1 MSGIRCAKLAI
12 ASVHC
17 WYKLIDIFDIALYS
31 DSHSEPLSILS
42 RLLGNVQLHLYRRD
56 QGGRRLQTRAR
67 SRTPTVTNFSRVDS
81 E

>member
-17 WYKLIDIFDIALYS
+17 WYKLIDIFDIALY
-31 DSHSEPLSILS
+31 SHSEPLSILS